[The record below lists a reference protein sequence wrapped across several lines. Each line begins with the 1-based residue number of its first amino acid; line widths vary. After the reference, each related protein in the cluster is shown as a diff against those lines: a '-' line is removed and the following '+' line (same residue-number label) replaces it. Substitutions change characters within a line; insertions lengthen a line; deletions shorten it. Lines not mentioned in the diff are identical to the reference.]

1 MQALNVTSVRIID
14 EGIVNVFV
22 SHAISLRF
30 HPDFNTQAIGNCLIF
45 SGKKAIVFIIFQLSF
60 RNALAQF

>member
-45 SGKKAIVFIIFQLSF
+45 SGKKAIVFIIFQ
-60 RNALAQF
+60 